1 MSGAGRRVWGGTQ
14 GHSGCAYW
22 AGRCGAGG
30 VSKFWKMRKASAC
43 LTCRAVWVLWVVVVL
58 HSGGGENCWQ
68 NALGAAGGRTLT
80 CLGRCSSAKQATDGA
95 GSLMTTSCTCL
106 MKSLATGRGGR
117 RLQRHPGVPSCMGH
131 LRGGCVGCL
140 RVRPVDGCGCP
151 GAVVQLVEKASRSY
165 GCVGWPGWGAYI
177 WTTWRHEVRGGIV

>member
-1 MSGAGRRVWGGTQ
+1 MAPRGRK

-80 CLGRCSSAKQATDGA
+80 CLGRCSSAKQPMALAVCNLMHLSDEEPGDRAWWTQAAAPPWGA
-95 GSLMTTSCTCL
+95 LMHGPS
-106 MKSLATGRGGR
+106 AGRLCGVSPRAARGR
-117 RLQRHPGVPSCMGH
+117 VRLS
-131 LRGGCVGCL
+131 RGGCAARGEGLQELRLCRVAGVGGVHMDNVETRGSRGNSL
-140 RVRPVDGCGCP
+140 ARGRV
-151 GAVVQLVEKASRSY
+151 
-165 GCVGWPGWGAYI
+165 
-177 WTTWRHEVRGGIV
+177 